1 MWNINNLY
9 FSAALVLVL
18 YSISFYGIIIL
29 LTIIVSF
36 ILGYVFCFQP
46 KAYSFFLFLFQKFH
60 SLDTVWPYFWTKN
73 YLKLNEIMNC
83 LNKINQF
90 VLWNKKLTVD
100 NMSIIKS
107 QMDLEILNLI
117 KNLQKIQILTFS
129 WMKYLNW
136 FLNITYILG
145 IG

>member
-1 MWNINNLY
+1 
-9 FSAALVLVL
+9 
-18 YSISFYGIIIL
+18 
-29 LTIIVSF
+29 
-36 ILGYVFCFQP
+36 
-46 KAYSFFLFLFQKFH
+46 
-60 SLDTVWPYFWTKN
+60 
-73 YLKLNEIMNC
+73 MNC

-129 WMKYLNW
+129 
-136 FLNITYILG
+136 
-145 IG
+145 